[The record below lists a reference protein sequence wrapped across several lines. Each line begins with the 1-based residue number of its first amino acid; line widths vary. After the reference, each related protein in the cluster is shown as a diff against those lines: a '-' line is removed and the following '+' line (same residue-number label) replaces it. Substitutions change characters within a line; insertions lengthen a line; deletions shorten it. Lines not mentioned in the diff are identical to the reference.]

1 MRRKDYDKSS
11 IPGPSRTCGSAARVL
26 QLSLSAALVMGL
38 AASTAAGGTIRLW
51 PSAVVV
57 GESVRLSDLCELN
70 GFAPGTGDKLA
81 SVAVAA
87 APPSGGS
94 RVVHMDMVRSAVA
107 QAGANMATIELR
119 GSTRCEVSRPAIDA
133 PPRIEDSDSVPTSGT
148 KHTSSENRAH
158 VPAVSGKGKTLRLQD
173 AVVAYFDAE
182 FSRIGGTA
190 DVVFDHTS
198 DQVLDL
204 SGPRYEFKVRRRGG
218 SLPGIAPIE
227 VDVVTDGLV
236 VQTVPMVVQV
246 RVSAGRV
253 VARRSIN
260 QGATIRAADVDV
272 VPTIV
277 TRIEEPGFDGVAQV
291 VGQRAKKF
299 LPTGTILS
307 PEALESVPLVTRGDL
322 VTLTSVAGNVQVVT
336 TARAAGDG
344 GLGDVITVRAVDDKR
359 VEFDATVVGPG
370 RVRIGGGSSSL
381 HGSAFAYGGTR

>member
-1 MRRKDYDKSS
+1 M
-11 IPGPSRTCGSAARVL
+11 
-26 QLSLSAALVMGL
+26 
-38 AASTAAGGTIRLW
+38 
-51 PSAVVV
+51 
-57 GESVRLSDLCELN
+57 
-70 GFAPGTGDKLA
+70 
-81 SVAVAA
+81 
-87 APPSGGS
+87 
-94 RVVHMDMVRSAVA
+94 
-107 QAGANMATIELR
+107 
-119 GSTRCEVSRPAIDA
+119 
-133 PPRIEDSDSVPTSGT
+133 
-148 KHTSSENRAH
+148 
-158 VPAVSGKGKTLRLQD
+158 
-173 AVVAYFDAE
+173 
-182 FSRIGGTA
+182 
-190 DVVFDHTS
+190 
-198 DQVLDL
+198 
-204 SGPRYEFKVRRRGG
+204 
-218 SLPGIAPIE
+218 
-227 VDVVTDGLV
+227 
-236 VQTVPMVVQV
+236 